1 LVKTT
6 AYLSLG
12 SNLGNREEN
21 LREAMSLLK
30 ALGTIAA
37 VSSFYETEPV
47 EVEGLQPWF
56 LNVVVALETELTPHG
71 LLAGALEIEREMGRQ
86 RTSRRAP
93 RTIDIDI
100 VMFGDTIVNAP
111 GLVIPH
117 PGMQHRRFVLEP
129 LAEIA
134 PQAEHPVLHK
144 IAADLLRE
152 LPPAGGRVRRLDG
165 SGTQDQQ
172 AERS

>member
-1 LVKTT
+1 MKTT

-21 LREAMSLLK
+21 LRAAVRSLK
-30 ALGTIAA
+30 ALGTITA

-56 LNVVVALETELTPHG
+56 LNAVVALETELTPHG
-71 LLAGALEIEREMGRQ
+71 LLSGALEIEREMGR
-86 RTSRRAP
+86 RRSSRKAA

-100 VMFGDTIVNAP
+100 VLFGDTILNAP
-111 GLVIPH
+111 GLVVPH

-144 IAADLLRE
+144 IAAELLRE
-152 LPPAGGRVRRLDG
+152 LPPGGGRVRRLDG
-165 SGTQDQQ
+165 PRFQDQKP
-172 AERS
+172 ELL

>member
-1 LVKTT
+1 MKTT

-12 SNLGNREEN
+12 SNLGDREGN
-21 LREAMSLLK
+21 LREAMRFLK
-30 ALGTIAA
+30 TLGTIMA

-47 EVEGLQPWF
+47 EVEGSQPWF

-71 LLAGALEIEREMGRQ
+71 LLSGALEIERKLGRQ
-86 RTSRRAP
+86 RTSRKAA

-100 VMFGDTIVNAP
+100 VMFGETIVNAP

-117 PGMQHRRFVLEP
+117 PGMQRRRFVLEP

-144 IAADLLRE
+144 TAADLLRE
-152 LPPAGGRVRRLDG
+152 LPPGGGRVRKLDG
-165 SGTQDQQ
+165 PRIQDQKP
-172 AERS
+172 ERL

>member
-1 LVKTT
+1 LVKTS

-21 LREAMSLLK
+21 LREAVRSLK
-30 ALGTIAA
+30 TLGTIAA

-47 EVEGLQPWF
+47 EVEGPQPWF
-56 LNVVVALETELTPHG
+56 LNMVVALETELTPHG
-71 LLAGALEIEREMGRQ
+71 LLSGALEIERKLGRE
-86 RTSRRAP
+86 RTSPKAA

-100 VMFGDTIVNAP
+100 VMFGETIMKAP

-117 PGMQHRRFVLEP
+117 PSMQHRRFVLEP

-152 LPPAGGRVRRLDG
+152 LPPGGGRVRKLDG
-165 SGTQDQQ
+165 PRIQDQ
-172 AERS
+172 ESDRS